1 MRRLVGAFSL
11 ALTLR
16 LARMVLNLGM
26 VGLLGRYLGDEQIG
40 RLFVAQGVVLI
51 LMGVCELGL
60 ARIPTR
66 DHVSQRDQEPLIAG
80 SAFLSRTMVGVLVFV
95 CLCGVAWVKGWQDRW
110 LLLIF
115 GLALLTN
122 GLVEISSVMTARNR
136 IKEVIVAQFGGFL
149 LSVSLTL
156 GGLLMRAPIEWF
168 AISFTA
174 EQWFAHFVVW
184 LRYHSAGGRM
194 LQWRWQGARVMTFLK
209 ESWQELASTL
219 ALLTFSRIDSLMIK
233 VINGDGDAG
242 QYAAAVRVAEIPM
255 FIPLLLASIVLPRLV
270 DLRDRERERYDRRLG
285 DYLALSLV
293 SSVVVSATVMVTA
306 PYVVAVLWGEKF
318 AASVGILQILAWTFV
333 PYALGI
339 ARSQYL
345 TAERRLWVNTLSLVI
360 ALAVQYV
367 LNLLWIPKWGGSGA
381 AMSVL
386 TAWAVGWLVTSL
398 VFEPGRRFVALQWHG
413 LCHLPTMVR
422 ELRRL
427 TQPQLKV
434 G

>member
-1 MRRLVGAFSL
+1 MGAFSL

-66 DHVSQRDQEPLIAG
+66 DHVSYRDQESSIAG
-80 SAFLSRTMVGVLVFV
+80 SAFLSRTMVGLLVFV
-95 CLCGVAWVKGWQDRW
+95 CLCGVAWLRSWEDRW

-122 GLVEISSVMTARNR
+122 GFVEMSSIMTARNR
-136 IKEVIVAQFGGFL
+136 IKEVVVAQFGGFL
-149 LSVSLTL
+149 LSVALTL
-156 GGLLMRAPIEWF
+156 SGLFMRAPVEWF
-168 AISFTA
+168 AVSFTA
-174 EQWFAHFVVW
+174 EQWFTHFVVW
-184 LRYHSAGGRM
+184 LRYHSTGGRL
-194 LQWRWQGARVMTFLK
+194 LQWRWQGARAMTFLK

-219 ALLTFSRIDSLMIK
+219 ALLTFSRIDSLMVK
-233 VINGDGDAG
+233 VMSGDGDAG
-242 QYAAAVRVAEIPM
+242 QYAAAVRVAEIPT

-293 SSVVVSATVMVTA
+293 LSVVVSAGVMVTA

-367 LNLLWIPKWGGSGA
+367 LNLLWIPKWGGNGA

-386 TAWAVGWLVTSL
+386 TAWAVGWIATSL
-398 VFEPGRRFVALQWHG
+398 MFEPGRRFVALQWQG
-413 LCHLPTMVR
+413 LWHLPTMLK
-422 ELRRL
+422 ELRTL
-427 TQPQLKV
+427 TQPAV
-434 G
+434 RAN